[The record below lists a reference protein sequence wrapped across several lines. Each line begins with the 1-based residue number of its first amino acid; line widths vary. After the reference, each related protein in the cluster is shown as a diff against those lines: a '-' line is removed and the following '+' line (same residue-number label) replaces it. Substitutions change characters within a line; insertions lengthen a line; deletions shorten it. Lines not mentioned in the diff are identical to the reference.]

1 MSAALH
7 TARSGLDAQD
17 MRMRVI
23 SNNLANVNTTGF
35 KRDRPDFE
43 TLMYQNV
50 RQAGAQ
56 SSQQSQLANGMNVGT
71 GVKVVGTERIYTQ
84 GSMVTTERS
93 LDVAINGDGFFQV
106 EMPDGKTGYT
116 RAGNFAMDSEGK
128 IVTSEGYAVTPA
140 ITIPKGAQ
148 SLTIGSDGTVSAQ
161 LAGETSST
169 QLGQIQTAS
178 FVNPSGLQPVGQNL
192 LTETSA
198 SGSPQV
204 GTPGEDGLGSLS
216 QNSLEASNVNMV
228 EELVDMIETQRA
240 YEINSKVINTVDGM
254 MQYVTQNL

>member
-1 MSAALH
+1 MSALQ

-35 KRDRPDFE
+35 KRDRADFQ

-56 SSQQSQLANGMNVGT
+56 SSQETQLANGMNVGT
-71 GVKVVGTERIYTQ
+71 GVKIVGTERIYTQ
-84 GSMVTTERS
+84 GAMVSTERP
-93 LDVAINGDGFFQV
+93 LDIAISGDGFFQV
-106 EMPDGKTGYT
+106 DMPDGRTAYT
-116 RAGNFAMDSEGK
+116 RAGNFAMDNEGK
-128 IVTSEGYAVTPA
+128 LVTSEGYPVQPA
-140 ITIPKGAQ
+140 ITIPKGTQ
-148 SLTIGSDGTVSAQ
+148 SITIGSDGTVSAT
-161 LAGETSST
+161 LAGENNAT
-169 QLGQIQTAS
+169 QIGQIQIAS
-178 FVNPSGLQPVGQNL
+178 FMNPSGLQPLGRNL
-192 LTETSA
+192 LAETTA
-198 SGSPQV
+198 SGAPQV
-204 GTPGEDGLGSLS
+204 GTPGTDGLGTLA

>member
-216 QNSLEASNVNMV
+216 QNSLEASNVNVV

-240 YEINSKVINTVDGM
+240 YEVNSKMISATDDM
-254 MQYVTQNL
+254 LKYVNQNL

>member
-1 MSAALH
+1 MSSALH

-56 SSQQSQLANGMNVGT
+56 SSQETQLANGMSVGT
-71 GVKVVGTERIYTQ
+71 GVKIVGTERIYTQ
-84 GSMVTTERS
+84 GSMVTTDRS

-106 EMPDGKTGYT
+106 DMPDGRTGYT

-128 IVTSEGYAVTPA
+128 LVTSEGYAVQPA

-148 SLTIGSDGTVSAQ
+148 SITIGQDGTVSVQ
-161 LAGETSST
+161 LAGETGST
-169 QLGQIQTAS
+169 QVGQIQIAS
-178 FVNPSGLQPVGQNL
+178 FMNPSGLQPIGQNL
-192 LTETSA
+192 VAETTA
-198 SGSPQV
+198 SGAPQA
-204 GTPGEDGLGSLS
+204 GTPGQDGLGSLA

>member
-1 MSAALH
+1 MTSALH

-56 SSQQSQLANGMNVGT
+56 SSQESQLANGMNVGT

-84 GSMVTTERS
+84 GSMVTTERP
-93 LDVAINGDGFFQV
+93 LDVAISGDGFFQV
-106 EMPDGKTGYT
+106 DMPDGRTGYT

-128 IVTSEGYAVTPA
+128 LVTSEGYAVTPA
-140 ITIPKGAQ
+140 VTIPKGAQ
-148 SLTIGSDGTVSAQ
+148 SVTIGQDGTVSVTMP
-161 LAGETSST
+161 GETGST
-169 QLGQIQTAS
+169 QVGQLQTAG
-178 FVNPSGLQPVGQNL
+178 FVNPSGLQPIGQNL
-192 LTETSA
+192 LAETTA
-198 SGSPQV
+198 SGAPQV
-204 GTPGEDGLGSLS
+204 GTPGQDGLGTLS